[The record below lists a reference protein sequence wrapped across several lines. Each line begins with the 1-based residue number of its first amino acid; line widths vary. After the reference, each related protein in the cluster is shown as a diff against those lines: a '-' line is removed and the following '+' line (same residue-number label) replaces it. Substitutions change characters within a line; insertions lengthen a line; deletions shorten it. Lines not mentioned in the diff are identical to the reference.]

1 MAGECEDRRFLVK
14 GMGFLAIWSDV
25 RIEQETD
32 YLHWLTREHTSER
45 LSVDGFLR
53 VRVYRSLEAN
63 VRRYF
68 IHYELRS
75 PHVVGS
81 AAYLARL
88 NTPTPWSQRI
98 MPILGNFVRGGGR
111 VLARAGIGE
120 GAFWPPSSLTTWL
133 PLPALRWS
141 PTRHRGSHR
150 RGGIARTDPE
160 QSSIR
165 TREKSLRERDRSFAG
180 LLLVEGLDEASVAAS
195 VARLGFAAANNIYA
209 QVFQLF
215 PQGGQVEPVARNT
228 SENATHAK

>member
-1 MAGECEDRRFLVK
+1 MQGQEKRVNGA
-14 GMGFLAIWSDV
+14 GFLAIWSDV

-53 VRVYRSLEAN
+53 VRVYRSLDAS

-68 IHYELRS
+68 IHYELQS
-75 PHVVGS
+75 PEVVGS

-98 MPILGNFVRGGGR
+98 MPMLGNFVRGGGR

-120 GAFWPPSSLTTWL
+120 GAFLAAIKLDDLAPIAG
-133 PLPALRWS
+133 PALVANIVTEDR
-141 PTRHRGSHR
+141 
-150 RGGIARTDPE
+150 IVAAVLLQTDEE
-160 QSSIR
+160 QSSIK
-165 TREKSLRERDRSFAG
+165 TREKSLREHDRSFAG
-180 LLLVEGLDEASVAAS
+180 LLLVEGLDDASVAAS
-195 VARLGFAAANNIYA
+195 IARLGLPATDNIYA

-215 PQGGQVEPVARNT
+215 PQGAQT
-228 SENATHAK
+228 

>member
-1 MAGECEDRRFLVK
+1 VK
-14 GMGFLAIWSDV
+14 DAGFLAIWSDV

-53 VRVYRSLEAN
+53 VRVYRSLDSGA
-63 VRRYF
+63 RRYF

-75 PHVVGS
+75 PDVVGS
-81 AAYLARL
+81 ATYLARL
-88 NTPTPWSQRI
+88 NSPTPWSQRI

-120 GAFWPPSSLTTWL
+120 GAFLAAVKL
-133 PLPALRWS
+133 NDLARIAGPALVANIITEDR
-141 PTRHRGSHR
+141 
-150 RGGIARTDPE
+150 IVAAELLETDQQ
-160 QSSIR
+160 QSSIQ
-165 TREKSLRERDRSFAG
+165 TREKSLRAHDRSFAG

-195 VARLGFAAANNIYA
+195 VARLGFPASDNIYA

-215 PQGGQVEPVARNT
+215 PQSGRG
-228 SENATHAK
+228 